1 MMIYINI
8 LYNGPYVCNFKIP
21 LPFLPKLE
29 GLGWIRE
36 TNFHP
41 YWTHFDSTIR
51 PRRLINE
58 MFELNIYLFSES
70 QFSAIIVIIGSI
82 SMNNSFQ
89 LKLSF
94 SRISA
99 FSNLFHILFDLIRP
113 RSTSIL
119 FVYPHSTAP
128 PTWLHQVQYF
138 NSETENFSW
147 DSFGIEQNS

>member
-58 MFELNIYLFSES
+58 MFELNIYLSSES

-89 LKLSF
+89 LKLNNLSF
-94 SRISA
+94 LESVSYLVR
-99 FSNLFHILFDLIRP
+99 
-113 RSTSIL
+113 
-119 FVYPHSTAP
+119 PHSAPIDLDSIRLSSFDCTTNLTAP
-128 PTWLHQVQYF
+128 SSVFQLGNRKLQLRF
-138 NSETENFSW
+138 LW
-147 DSFGIEQNS
+147 DWTK